1 MVDNGPAGQPSRPL
15 VQVCLVGLI
24 NFLKPHKNKQVSSA
38 EYYSQHNF
46 ILRLSKHGP
55 FSSMQACVLQASS
68 GSKEHR
74 GNIQSMTDE
83 IRIIVYTIQ
92 GSFGT
97 RPLHAFH

>member
-1 MVDNGPAGQPSRPL
+1 
-15 VQVCLVGLI
+15 
-24 NFLKPHKNKQVSSA
+24 
-38 EYYSQHNF
+38 
-46 ILRLSKHGP
+46 
-55 FSSMQACVLQASS
+55 MQACVLQASS

-74 GNIQSMTDE
+74 GNIQSFMTDE

>member
-1 MVDNGPAGQPSRPL
+1 M
-15 VQVCLVGLI
+15 
-24 NFLKPHKNKQVSSA
+24 
-38 EYYSQHNF
+38 
-46 ILRLSKHGP
+46 LSKHGP